1 MSSLIICLFKKS
13 VIAEVMNGITMG
25 EKKNMNLPGVE
36 IDLPTVTEK
45 DEDDILN
52 FGLKKGNL

>member
-1 MSSLIICLFKKS
+1 M
-13 VIAEVMNGITMG
+13 TMG

-45 DEDDILN
+45 DEEDILN
-52 FGLKKGNL
+52 FGLKKGYLYY